1 MLPAVCQLAELCLI
15 AIPSVGAVFCPKTLQ
30 LQQPATVMHQINRA
44 SVPLPR
50 EVEKVL
56 RLRKARFLDRDH
68 LIATRYR
75 PLSPFF
81 SGTTCTMLHTL
92 AKALK
97 VVRRNKRVPGV
108 ARLFDPLQKCGHRD
122 KGEKG
127 ESAWRNPLQSA
138 FYDCAAWVPERSI
151 EGVGVN

>member
-1 MLPAVCQLAELCLI
+1 MLPVVCQLAELCLV

-97 VVRRNKRVPGV
+97 VVRRN
-108 ARLFDPLQKCGHRD
+108 
-122 KGEKG
+122 
-127 ESAWRNPLQSA
+127 
-138 FYDCAAWVPERSI
+138 
-151 EGVGVN
+151 